1 MPKISIDVNK
11 EHKKSNNIAREND
24 SFTKTFEKYMYE
36 QTPNQT
42 HTHTYIDYI
51 RTYTHTHTYNRGSKQ
66 LKATYPYKLQTSK
79 HSYSFI

>member
-1 MPKISIDVNK
+1 
-11 EHKKSNNIAREND
+11 
-24 SFTKTFEKYMYE
+24 MYE

-51 RTYTHTHTYNRGSKQ
+51 HTYTHTYNRGSKQ

-79 HSYSFI
+79 HSYSFIKPFSVKQNIQKQN